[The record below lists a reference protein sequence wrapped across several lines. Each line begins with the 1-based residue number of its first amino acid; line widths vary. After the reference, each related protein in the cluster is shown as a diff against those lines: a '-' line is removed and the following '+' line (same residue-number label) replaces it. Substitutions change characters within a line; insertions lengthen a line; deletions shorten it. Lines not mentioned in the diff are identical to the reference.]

1 METFG
6 RSGTAAAVAAMLST
20 PVAAQTQPASLQSRA
35 DQLLDLLNGQGTPD
49 ALFAPAFLAAVPAA
63 KVNEITVGLAS
74 LYGKAE
80 RVTLTPTDPNRAKL
94 LFTYERGTVDMA
106 MQIDATAP
114 NQVIG
119 LLITGSGFTGGL
131 PQVIRTLHA
140 LPGKTGFAFAKLGDG
155 VPQMLD
161 AQDADRPMALG
172 SAFKLVILAELV
184 REIAAGERQW
194 TDMVTLDGGQLP
206 GGTYTQMPAGTKVSL
221 LELAQK
227 MISISDNSATDILLT
242 TLGRAK
248 VEAMM
253 GEVGWQN
260 TARNRPFL
268 STLEMFKIKGTARF
282 RQAWPTLDE
291 KGRRALLKEIDTA
304 PLSAIDPN
312 LFKDGKPI
320 LIEQAEW
327 FASPADMIR
336 TMDWLRK
343 HTETGAGAQAR
354 GILSINPGVP
364 RGPGNAQYSYIGYKG
379 GSEPGVITM
388 SFLLQGKDG
397 WYAMSA
403 GWNNPSDKVEEG
415 MLITLISSAIGATGK

>member
-1 METFG
+1 MGAF
-6 RSGTAAAVAAMLST
+6 RPSLVAAAVTVMLST
-20 PVAAQTQPASLQSRA
+20 PVHAQALPLQARA
-35 DQLLDLLNGQGTPD
+35 DQLLALLNGQGTAE

-63 KVNEITVGLAS
+63 KVNEITGGLHA
-74 LYGKAE
+74 LYGNVQH
-80 RVTLTPTDPNRAKL
+80 VTVTPTDPNRAKL
-94 LFTYERGTVDMA
+94 LFTYERGTVDMVL
-106 MQIDATAP
+106 QIDPGTP

-131 PQVIRTLHA
+131 TQVIQTLHA
-140 LPGKTGFAFAKLGDG
+140 LPGKTGFAFARLGEG
-155 VPQMLD
+155 APQMLN
-161 AQDADRPMALG
+161 AQDADRPIALG

-184 REIAAGERQW
+184 RQTAAGERQW

-227 MISISDNSATDILLT
+227 MISISDNSATDILLA
-242 TLGRAK
+242 TLGRAR

-253 GEVGWQN
+253 GEVGWQSP
-260 TARNRPFL
+260 ARNRPFL
-268 STLEMFKIKGTARF
+268 STLEMFKIKGIARF

-304 PLSAIDPN
+304 PLSAIDPD
-312 LFKDGKPI
+312 LFKDGKPV
-320 LIEQAEW
+320 LIDQAEW

-336 TMDWLRK
+336 TMDWLRR
-343 HTETGAGAQAR
+343 HSESGAGAQAR
-354 GILSINPGVP
+354 GILSINPGMP

-397 WYAMSA
+397 WYALSA
-403 GWNNPSDKVEEG
+403 GWNNPADKVEEG
-415 MLITLISSAIGATGK
+415 MLISLVASAIGATGK